1 MCELLKDWLKDF
13 DQDIE
18 RQHRKVLLLLDNCS
32 AQSFDHAEGSSFRA
46 FVAKCNFCSTA
57 TGQGHHLVS
66 QVPFWKHLVVQL
78 VFDINP
84 HMKSH

>member
-32 AQSFDHAEGSSFRA
+32 AQKVSIMPKAAR
-46 FVAKCNFCSTA
+46 FVLLWQNA
-57 TGQGHHLVS
+57 TSALRPLDHLVS
-66 QVPFWKHLVVQL
+66 QVPFRKHLVVQL